1 MDCYSAF
8 WNNGDCTQTSLFV
21 DLLRRGVTD
30 LYVCGLAFDVCVKET
45 ATDAVGQGFKTHVI
59 VDACRGV
66 APEGIAK
73 TKEEF
78 VKNGIVLL
86 ESEKV
91 REILIFSSVCVD
103 TPSVHSHTHRCTLV
117 GTFI

>member
-59 VDACRGV
+59 VDACRGLLHL
-66 APEGIAK
+66 
-73 TKEEF
+73 KELQKQK
-78 VKNGIVLL
+78 KNL
-86 ESEKV
+86 ERMES
-91 REILIFSSVCVD
+91 FY
-103 TPSVHSHTHRCTLV
+103 
-117 GTFI
+117 

>member
-1 MDCYSAF
+1 MDSYSAF
-8 WNNGDCTQTSLFV
+8 WDTGDCTQSSLFV
-21 DLLRRGVTD
+21 DLLKRGVTD

-45 ATDAVGQGFKTHVI
+45 SIDAVGQGFKTHVI

-91 REILIFSSVCVD
+91 REIQNFSSVCVD
-103 TPSVHSHTHRCTLV
+103 TLIVCTKGLI
-117 GTFI
+117 G